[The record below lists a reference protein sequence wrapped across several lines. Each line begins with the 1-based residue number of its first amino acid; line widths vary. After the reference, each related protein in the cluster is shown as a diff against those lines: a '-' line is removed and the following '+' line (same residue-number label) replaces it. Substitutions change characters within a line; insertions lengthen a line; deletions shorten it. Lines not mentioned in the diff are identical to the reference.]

1 MMKNTQISSLGRH
14 KKVYKNQRMP
24 ELTNVFAIQ
33 VEITQTL
40 GIKSTSAATTGNFY
54 QNYP

>member
-1 MMKNTQISSLGRH
+1 MMKNTQISGLGRH

-33 VEITQTL
+33 VETPQTL
-40 GIKSTSAATTGNFY
+40 GIKSNSAATTGNF
-54 QNYP
+54 